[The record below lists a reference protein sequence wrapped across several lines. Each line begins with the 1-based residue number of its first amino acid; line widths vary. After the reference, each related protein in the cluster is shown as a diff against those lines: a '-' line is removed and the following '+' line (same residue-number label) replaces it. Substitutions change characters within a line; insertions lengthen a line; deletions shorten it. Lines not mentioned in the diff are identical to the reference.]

1 MMKSIGIPLLTVSK
15 ILNYSEAGVT
25 AKHYDHYAYDKE
37 KQTAMRAWDRNINQI
52 LTGPNKVKS
61 KQSPAMPKHTMPKK
75 ILTNKKK
82 EEKNEVITYK
92 QFLINNNLKDWS
104 IKKSKK

>member
-1 MMKSIGIPLLTVSK
+1 MMTNMGIPFLTVSK

-52 LTGPNKVKS
+52 LTDSNKVKS
-61 KQSPAMPKHTMPKK
+61 KQSPAIPKHTMPKK

-82 EEKNEVITYK
+82 EEKNEVITYEK
-92 QFLINNNLKDWS
+92 FLINNNLKDWS
-104 IKKSKK
+104 KQQSKR